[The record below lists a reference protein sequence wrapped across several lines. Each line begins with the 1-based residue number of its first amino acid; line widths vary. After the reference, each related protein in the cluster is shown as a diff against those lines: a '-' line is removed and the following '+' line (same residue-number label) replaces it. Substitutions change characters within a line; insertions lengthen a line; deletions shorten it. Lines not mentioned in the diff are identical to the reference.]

1 MIDYAYRVQVMS
13 IHFLL
18 LRMLYALSIV
28 FSLAVGSAQ
37 ASSFLG
43 ATRIW
48 DAPDHTRIVF
58 DVNGAV
64 KYTLFSLQNPERI
77 VIDFHNTRMN
87 GSKHQIPHKKS
98 FIRKIRYGQHDNGS
112 FRVVLDMKKSVRTAS
127 SLLPPSKMKPF
138 RLVIDLWPK
147 GSTVKTTTPLP
158 PSGKKQRSRGDRKH
172 GLVIAVDAGHGGED
186 PGAIGPTGLQEKRV
200 TLKVAKALARLINQ
214 QAGMRAV
221 LIRTGDYF
229 VPLKKRVALVRH
241 ANADLMISLHADS
254 VKEKWVK
261 GSSVYTISERGAT
274 GDKVAA
280 ALAARENASDLIG
293 GVVLKHQSYDR
304 MTRNVLGD
312 MARQDAFNS
321 SQIMAEQVLHEIK
334 SVGALKY
341 KRPKRARFVVLGAL
355 EVPSVLVEMDYISNP
370 KRERKLRSKAYQRAI
385 AKALLR
391 ATRKFLRRMSMDE
404 KTRSPAKQIPA
415 S

>member
-1 MIDYAYRVQVMS
+1 MPSVYRFQILYVLCVVF
-13 IHFLL
+13 FLG
-18 LRMLYALSIV
+18 MNA
-28 FSLAVGSAQ
+28 AQ

-43 ATRIW
+43 ETRIW

-64 KYTLFSLQNPERI
+64 KYTIFSLQNPERV

-87 GSKHQIPHKKS
+87 GSKHQTPNKKS
-98 FIRKIRYGQHDNGS
+98 FIRKVRYGQRDNGS
-112 FRVVLDMKKSVRTAS
+112 FRVVLDMKKSVRTVS
-127 SLLPPSKMKPF
+127 SLLAPSKMKPF
-138 RLVIDLWPK
+138 RLVVDLWSK
-147 GSTVKTTTPLP
+147 GSSAKTTTPPP
-158 PSGKKQRSRGDRKH
+158 PSGKKQRSRHDRKR
-172 GLVIAVDAGHGGED
+172 GLVVAIDAGHGGED

-200 TLKVAKALARLINQ
+200 TLKVAKALARLINR

-229 VPLKKRVALVRH
+229 VPLKKRVALVRR

-254 VKEKWVK
+254 VTQKRVK

-334 SVGALKY
+334 SVGVLKY

-370 KRERKLRSKAYQRAI
+370 TRERKLRSKAHQLAI
-385 AKALLR
+385 AKALLK
-391 ATRKFLRRMSMDE
+391 ATRKFLRRMSLE
-404 KTRSPAKQIPA
+404 KTTRHSAEQMPA

>member
-1 MIDYAYRVQVMS
+1 MTVFHCLS
-13 IHFLL
+13 
-18 LRMLYALSIV
+18 LRNFSAWFCAV
-28 FSLAVGSAQ
+28 FFVCINPVQ

-43 ATRIW
+43 DTRIW

-64 KYTLFSLQNPERI
+64 KYNVFSLKNPDRV
-77 VIDFHNTRMN
+77 VIDFKNTRMN
-87 GSKHQIPHKKS
+87 GSRHQTPNKKS
-98 FIRKIRYGQHDNGS
+98 SIQKVRYGQRTNGS
-112 FRVVLDMKKSVRTAS
+112 FRVVLDMKHPVRVAS
-127 SLLPPSKMKPF
+127 SLLAPSKMKPF
-138 RLVIDLWPK
+138 RLVVDLWPQK
-147 GSTVKTTTPLP
+147 KHVKQKSTPLP
-158 PSGKKQRSRGDRKH
+158 PSGKKQMSRQSRKH

-186 PGAIGPTGLQEKRV
+186 PGAIGPSGLQEKRV

-229 VPLKKRVALVRH
+229 VPLKKRVALVRR

-261 GSSVYTISERGAT
+261 GASVYTISERGAT

-293 GVVLKHQSYDR
+293 GVVLKKHQSYGR
-304 MTRNVLGD
+304 LTRNVLGD

-334 SVGALKY
+334 NVGALKY

-370 KRERKLRSKAYQRAI
+370 SRERKLRSKAYQQALAR
-385 AKALLR
+385 ALLK
-391 ATRKFLRRMSMDE
+391 AARKFLRRMSMQDNM
-404 KTRSPAKQIPA
+404 QPA
-415 S
+415 SKAQATPS